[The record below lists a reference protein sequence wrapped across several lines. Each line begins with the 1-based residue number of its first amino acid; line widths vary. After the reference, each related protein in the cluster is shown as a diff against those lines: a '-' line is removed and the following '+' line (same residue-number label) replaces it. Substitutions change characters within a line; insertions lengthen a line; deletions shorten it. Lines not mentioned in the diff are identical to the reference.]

1 MILAYIGIE
10 YKGITIGTIY
20 TTADGEENIKFC
32 AEVWY
37 YKAFN
42 TIVATQNLDGII
54 PTLPD
59 DPNYDDYLSHL
70 NYLIESYWRAMLEK
84 KKILINER
92 IYDLEKDFQ

>member
-1 MILAYIGIE
+1 MEL
-10 YKGITIGTIY
+10 Y
-20 TTADGEENIKFC
+20 TTTTGEEDIKFY

-37 YKAFN
+37 YKAFD
-42 TIVATQNLDGII
+42 TIVATQNLDGMI

-70 NYLIESYWRAMLEK
+70 NYLIEGYWKALLEK

-92 IYDLEKDFQ
+92 IDDLKKDFQ

>member
-1 MILAYIGIE
+1 MVYIGIE
-10 YKGITIGTIY
+10 YRGITIGTIY
-20 TTADGEENIKFC
+20 RNNRKEDIKFC

-37 YKAFN
+37 YKPFD
-42 TIVATQNLDGII
+42 TVVATQNLDGKI